1 MTMKNLEIHYIAIE
15 DLIPYARNARTHND
29 EQVAQIAGSIKEFG
43 FTNPVLLNPDK
54 TIIAGHGRV
63 MAARKLGLEKVPTI
77 TLHDLTDA
85 QRRAYVLAD
94 NKLALNAGWDE
105 EMLKNELQDLELHLQ
120 HLAGFNEMELN
131 LLFNGWDSDIEKME
145 AIEPKDSVAQER
157 ITITCNPEL
166 KQELWEAITNLVDS
180 LGLDDVEVS

>member
-1 MTMKNLEIHYIAIE
+1 MKNLEIDYIAIE

-105 EMLKNELQDLELHLQ
+105 EMLKNELQDLELYLQ